1 MNWNDEKLKFQD
13 PVTSYIHLYQDL
25 LSSFGD
31 SAHLVHGIP
40 HYGHL
45 QPLQAQVSIVCA
57 HCPKIIWISHI
68 KTKPVTSGT
77 SATEYSTV
85 HLYSIQYMYILVRRT
100 FVLYTYHCIRSS
112 CDRLGFLMG
121 RFILFL
127 PQYGRSSHFA
137 KIYKFRFFPHSVP
150 LRFPF
155 GSSSVPIRFPFGSHS
170 VPLRF
175 PLKIYIYFLPAF
187 FFITI
192 YYSLLFGKFFGY
204 WLICWQNDN
213 LAKKLVF
220 CIFSVNNYR

>member
-1 MNWNDEKLKFQD
+1 M
-13 PVTSYIHLYQDL
+13 TSYIHLYQDL

-77 SATEYSTV
+77 GATENSTV
-85 HLYSIQYMYILVRRT
+85 LYSIC
-100 FVLYTYHCIRSS
+100 TYSSDVHSYCIPTIASVPAVTGS
-112 CDRLGFLMG
+112 VFMG

-155 GSSSVPIRFPFGSHS
+155 GSSSVPIRFLFGSHSFPIRFPFGSHS
-170 VPLRF
+170 VPIRF
-175 PLKIYIYFLPAF
+175 PFGSPSVPLKNLYLFLTSVF
-187 FFITI
+187 LYYNLLQFII
-192 YYSLLFGKFFGY
+192 REVFWLLADLLTK
-204 WLICWQNDN
+204 W
-213 LAKKLVF
+213 
-220 CIFSVNNYR
+220 

>member
-1 MNWNDEKLKFQD
+1 
-13 PVTSYIHLYQDL
+13 
-25 LSSFGD
+25 
-31 SAHLVHGIP
+31 
-40 HYGHL
+40 
-45 QPLQAQVSIVCA
+45 
-57 HCPKIIWISHI
+57 
-68 KTKPVTSGT
+68 
-77 SATEYSTV
+77 
-85 HLYSIQYMYILVRRT
+85 MYILVRRT
-100 FVLYTYHCIRSS
+100 FVLYTYCTIASVPAVTGS
-112 CDRLGFLMG
+112 VFLMG

-155 GSSSVPIRFPFGSHS
+155 GSSSVPIRFLFGSHAFLIRFPFGSPS

-204 WLICWQNDN
+204 WLIC
-213 LAKKLVF
+213 
-220 CIFSVNNYR
+220 

>member
-1 MNWNDEKLKFQD
+1 M
-13 PVTSYIHLYQDL
+13 TSYIHLYQDL
-25 LSSFGD
+25 LFSFWD

-100 FVLYTYHCIRSS
+100 FVLYTYCTIASVPAVTGS
-112 CDRLGFLMG
+112 VFLMG

-175 PLKIYIYFLPAF
+175 P
-187 FFITI
+187 
-192 YYSLLFGKFFGY
+192 FG
-204 WLICWQNDN
+204 
-213 LAKKLVF
+213 
-220 CIFSVNNYR
+220 SP